1 MEPCQIGEKK
11 RVINEA
17 DRIGREPK
25 QCPTIIYCSDFR
37 ALCRLG
43 QKGWSA
49 AETRPKDGL
58 GEGKGPVG
66 RREEDTGRH
75 EHKGKGWR
83 K

>member
-37 ALCRLG
+37 ALCRHG

-49 AETRPKDGL
+49 AETRPKDGQGWEGID
-58 GEGKGPVG
+58 GEEG
-66 RREEDTGRH
+66 RRDRDARRQR
-75 EHKGKGWR
+75 KGWR
-83 K
+83 R